1 MPWKDEELQIRRISS
16 ENIRYMCDI
25 KAKATTVRLT
35 KISFGRT
42 GSNSGCHV
50 QIFIRM
56 GTYREHVQSESGW
69 RRVCDQTRDMREL
82 QPDTLQHFQLRP
94 PLELQAGQTG
104 AIYIHTSDSS
114 GIAFSSSVC
123 PAPRWGCPMPRWGC
137 HTSLP
142 GPPAQPRGAHTPPR
156 WLRGCWDWVAWD
168 WLGTG
173 LGLAWGWLGADWD
186 WLGLQTYPAD
196 SRDLENADVRIS
208 TGLYLSGSAPF
219 SSPGNER
226 HFLGTF
232 EYEASAE

>member
-16 ENIRYMCDI
+16 ENIRAEGHSQYGYMCDI

-114 GIAFSSSVC
+114 GIAFSSS
-123 PAPRWGCPMPRWGC
+123 
-137 HTSLP
+137 
-142 GPPAQPRGAHTPPR
+142 
-156 WLRGCWDWVAWD
+156 
-168 WLGTG
+168 
-173 LGLAWGWLGADWD
+173 
-186 WLGLQTYPAD
+186 TYPAD